1 MSAVDVPLEHL
12 RRRLQATIRTTLVGD
27 QAPVR
32 DLSQPIRGDKG
43 LFGPDSVTWRVH
55 SDAAMLIGGIRA
67 LLMQTLHPRAM
78 AGVADHSAYRTDPTG
93 RLWRTAGYVGTTTFG
108 TTKEAK
114 AAIAMVKR
122 VHTRV
127 VGTTPTGEPYS
138 ANDPH
143 LLAYVHATLVDS
155 FLQSYTAYGAKGK
168 LSAAEADQYVA
179 EQARIAVLFQA
190 EAFPT
195 STAELKQW
203 MAGIRPELRSTPA
216 AREAVRFL
224 LFPPLQ
230 PQLLPV
236 YGVLAAAAVSSL
248 PLWARWELRVPKLP
262 LTELLTVRPAAQA
275 LSKVIDWAMS
285 APFAEAH

>member
-1 MSAVDVPLEHL
+1 MASADPVEQL
-12 RRRLQATIRTTLVGD
+12 RRRLQNTIRTTLVGD

-32 DLSQPIRGDKG
+32 DLSEPVRGDAG

-67 LLMQTLHPRAM
+67 LLLQTLHPRAM

-108 TTKEAK
+108 TTREAK

-122 VHTRV
+122 VHQRV

-155 FLQSYTAYGAKGK
+155 FLASYRAFGTKDALTAD
-168 LSAAEADQYVA
+168 EADRYVA
-179 EQARIAVLFQA
+179 EQARIAVLFNA
-190 EAFPT
+190 ETFPT
-195 STAELKQW
+195 STGELKQW
-203 MAGIRPELRSTPA
+203 MSRIRPELKSTPQS
-216 AREAVRFL
+216 REAVRFL
-224 LFPPLQ
+224 LVPPL
-230 PQLLPV
+230 PLQLLPV
-236 YGVLAAAAVSSL
+236 YGVLAAAAVSTL
-248 PLWARWELRVPKLP
+248 PLWARWELRLPKLP
-262 LTELLTVRPAAQA
+262 LTEALAVRPTAQA
-275 LSKVIDWAMS
+275 VSKIVDWAMS
-285 APFAEAH
+285 APMDS